1 MAGFDLVGIQNT
13 ILTYV
18 ESEFP
23 SYRVYEDYVL
33 NEEELQRVDKR
44 IKPYIVISWYG
55 LTRLGAAGSLAGVR
69 QDQYQSGF
77 DIGVIAPTPKQ
88 CRYAIN
94 IIVDNLIGY
103 AYDNV
108 ARLIPGTSTSAFV
121 AAERDGNPHLYMA
134 MAEFTFPVNTTDPG
148 SYMTPPGGS

>member
-1 MAGFDLVGIQNT
+1 MAGFDLVSIQDT
-13 ILTYV
+13 IRTYV

-33 NEEELQRVDKR
+33 NEQELQRADGRV
-44 IKPYIVISWYG
+44 KPYIVISWYG
-55 LTRLGAAGSLAGVR
+55 LTRIRSNGSLSGVR
-69 QDQYQSGF
+69 QDEYESGF

-103 AYDNV
+103 SYDNV

-121 AAERDGNPHLYMA
+121 AAERDGVPHLYMA

-148 SYMTPPGGS
+148 SYMSPPGGS